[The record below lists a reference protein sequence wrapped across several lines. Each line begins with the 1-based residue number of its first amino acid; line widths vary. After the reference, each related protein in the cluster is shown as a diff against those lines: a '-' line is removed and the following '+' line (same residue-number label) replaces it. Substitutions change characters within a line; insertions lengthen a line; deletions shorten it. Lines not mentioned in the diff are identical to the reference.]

1 MGFDADS
8 VNLGGKA
15 GFVLIGSLAGVAAKA
30 FPGPTCWCWS
40 PVDVIGVDGMGVGP
54 PQPEELVD
62 TIGSNGELLL
72 AVFHDAGNV

>member
-1 MGFDADS
+1 
-8 VNLGGKA
+8 
-15 GFVLIGSLAGVAAKA
+15 
-30 FPGPTCWCWS
+30 
-40 PVDVIGVDGMGVGP
+40 MGVGP